1 MRQEK
6 AVDGFWYR
14 AGAGAVATS
23 LVEQVPE
30 PGQRIAVPT
39 TVLWPSHDPLFPRAW
54 SNRIEEFFAAATLT
68 LLDGVG
74 HFSPLECADKF
85 AAAITAAA
93 SAVPR

>member
-1 MRQEK
+1 MAGMRQEK

-39 TVLWPSHDPLFPRAW
+39 TVLFPRAW